1 MSKVNIDFKKE
12 RFIMFQ
18 LQLNTFLLN
27 TMRKLIIFNLITLL
41 YNLSYKSKQ

>member
-1 MSKVNIDFKKE
+1 MSKVNINFKKE

>member
-1 MSKVNIDFKKE
+1 MSKVNINFKKE

-27 TMRKLIIFNLITLL
+27 IMRKLIIFNLITLL

>member
-27 TMRKLIIFNLITLL
+27 IMRKLIIFNLITLL

>member
-27 TMRKLIIFNLITLL
+27 TMHKLIIFNLITLL